1 MSVNQ
6 NIRSC
11 LNCRT
16 PESLPVFLFTP
27 PFDLRV
33 LGYTHSDYAANAET
47 MVEVHTEAV
56 KRFGYHW
63 TFLHVDSCAAL
74 GPLGI
79 EAGPADPLSVL
90 PWTPYKHLPANRKTL
105 AGLAVPDPLIA
116 GRMPLVLVAISR
128 LRQRFAD
135 QVCICGHVTAP
146 FTSVQY
152 LFGTEPA
159 LMLLKDDP
167 GLYREAAAFMLE
179 LQRRFAIEQVWAGA
193 DAVEIGDLGSSSHFV
208 SLQTYKQLALLPL
221 KRLVADIAAEGGWG
235 LYHQNEPEREYIAAS
250 AEAFGGGVGA
260 VNIGQGAIVQ
270 EVAAAFQGRA
280 CLTGGI
286 DPLAINRPLSLKN
299 STIPAVCADD
309 FGYPADADS
318 ASR

>member
-63 TFLHVDSCAAL
+63 TFLHVDNCAAL

-116 GRMPLVLVAISR
+116 GRMPL
-128 LRQRFAD
+128 
-135 QVCICGHVTAP
+135 
-146 FTSVQY
+146 
-152 LFGTEPA
+152 
-159 LMLLKDDP
+159 
-167 GLYREAAAFMLE
+167 
-179 LQRRFAIEQVWAGA
+179 
-193 DAVEIGDLGSSSHFV
+193 
-208 SLQTYKQLALLPL
+208 ALLPL

-250 AEAFGGGVGA
+250 AEAFGGGA

-270 EVAAAFQGRA
+270 EVAAASAHWRS
-280 CLTGGI
+280 TG
-286 DPLAINRPLSLKN
+286 P
-299 STIPAVCADD
+299 
-309 FGYPADADS
+309 S
-318 ASR
+318 ASRTLQSRRSAQMISDIPPMRIPLPGDPVDTVAHPAHSRPSLQTEYGREKIPEIRGE